1 MLTFKV
7 LEGLLASRASI
18 LASLEELSERAQ
30 KGSVVVVYYC
40 GHGHSFDPKQAG
52 YFDEGLIPGDLT
64 REMVNNKHM

>member
-18 LASLEELSERAQ
+18 LASLEELSVRAQ
-30 KGSVVVVYYC
+30 KGSVVVVYYS
-40 GHGHSFDPKQAG
+40 GHGHSFDVEQAG
-52 YFDEGLIPGDLT
+52 YFGEGLIPGNLT